1 MDTERTGGKPHPTRM
16 VDTERTGRKPHPTR
30 LVADAMQSPSVWIS
44 ESRQFFREVMVEAR
58 KITWPTQKEAV
69 AGTIGVVVVVAL
81 ITLAL
86 SVVDAV
92 LGQALRVILPS

>member
-1 MDTERTGGKPHPTRM
+1 MDI
-16 VDTERTGRKPHPTR
+16 ERTGRDPLPTR
-30 LVADAMQSPSVWIS
+30 SVADAMQSPSVWIS

-69 AGTIGVVVVVAL
+69 AGTIGVMVVVAL

-92 LGQALRVILPS
+92 LGQVLRVILPS

>member
-1 MDTERTGGKPHPTRM
+1 
-16 VDTERTGRKPHPTR
+16 
-30 LVADAMQSPSVWIS
+30 MQSPSVWIN

-69 AGTIGVVVVVAL
+69 AGTIGVMVVVAV
-81 ITLAL
+81 ITAAL

-92 LGQALRVILPS
+92 LGQAIQWILPG

>member
-1 MDTERTGGKPHPTRM
+1 MP
-16 VDTERTGRKPHPTR
+16 ERTGRKPHPTR

-69 AGTIGVVVVVAL
+69 AGTIGVFVVVAL
-81 ITLAL
+81 ITAAL

-92 LGQALRVILPS
+92 LGQAIQWILPG

>member
-1 MDTERTGGKPHPTRM
+1 
-16 VDTERTGRKPHPTR
+16 
-30 LVADAMQSPSVWIS
+30 MQSPNVWIS

-81 ITLAL
+81 ITAAL

-92 LGQALRVILPS
+92 LGQAIQWILPG

>member
-1 MDTERTGGKPHPTRM
+1 
-16 VDTERTGRKPHPTR
+16 
-30 LVADAMQSPSVWIS
+30 MQSPMVWIS

-81 ITLAL
+81 ITAAL

-92 LGQALRVILPS
+92 LGQAIQWILPG

>member
-1 MDTERTGGKPHPTRM
+1 
-16 VDTERTGRKPHPTR
+16 
-30 LVADAMQSPSVWIS
+30 MQSPSVWIS

-69 AGTIGVVVVVAL
+69 AGTIGVMVVVAL

-92 LGQALRVILPS
+92 LGQVLRVILPS

>member
-1 MDTERTGGKPHPTRM
+1 MEI
-16 VDTERTGRKPHPTR
+16 ERTGRKSLPTR

-86 SVVDAV
+86 SIVDAV
-92 LGQALRVILPS
+92 LRQGLLFVLPS